1 MSLDYLERVFK
12 DLQKDINFLRDGDG
26 DDVKWAVKERLRVE
40 IEMIVA
46 NIEFLQR
53 QKTILKGA

>member
-12 DLQKDINFLRDGDG
+12 DLQNDINFLRNSKNEDA
-26 DDVKWAVKERLRVE
+26 KWAVKERLRVE

-53 QKTILKGA
+53 QKTF

>member
-12 DLQKDINFLRDGDG
+12 DLKNDINFLRTSKNEDA
-26 DDVKWAVKERLRVE
+26 KWAVKERLRVE

-46 NIEFLQR
+46 NIDFLQR

>member
-1 MSLDYLERVFK
+1 MSLDSLERVFQ
-12 DLQKDINFLRDGDG
+12 DLKNDINFLRTSKNEET
-26 DDVKWAVKERLRVE
+26 KWAVKERLRVE

-46 NIEFLQR
+46 NIDFLQR

>member
-12 DLQKDINFLRDGDG
+12 DLQNDINFLRNSKNEDA
-26 DDVKWAVKERLRVE
+26 KWAVKERLHVE

-53 QKTILKGA
+53 QETILKGA

>member
-12 DLQKDINFLRDGDG
+12 DLQNDINFLRNSKNEDA
-26 DDVKWAVKERLRVE
+26 KWAVKERLRVD

>member
-12 DLQKDINFLRDGDG
+12 DLQNDINFLRNSKNEDA
-26 DDVKWAVKERLRVE
+26 KWAVKERLHVE